1 MGEPADTDRLAD
13 ALRRWLA
20 DELHANDVEVR
31 GVRRLSGGS
40 SRENWAFSL
49 HGPGGER
56 PMLLRRDPVASVAN
70 TDRALEV
77 GVIEA
82 LRGEAIPG
90 PVIVAVDLTGRRLE
104 RPSVVMERSP
114 GRAHR
119 AVLRERDPLRLGLD
133 GRLALAASLADL
145 LADVHAIEATA
156 RYRDALGDPPDD
168 PASAEILRWEAEVER
183 VKVEPQPELVYVAGW
198 LWEHRPTPPARTV
211 VVHGDFRPA
220 NVLVEDG
227 HITAL
232 LDWEFAHLGDPA
244 EDLGWYTAPIYAG
257 EHLIPD
263 RWGPCDF
270 LARYRERL
278 GDRATDLAPDRLHF
292 WQVLAVFKLG
302 AIALAGVAGF
312 LDGDTDRAA
321 GPVTD
326 VLRSVVAATRSGPGG
341 AR

>member
-1 MGEPADTDRLAD
+1 VAEPVDTDRLAD
-13 ALRRWLA
+13 ALRQWLA
-20 DELHANDVEVR
+20 DELDADAVEVR
-31 GVRRLSGGS
+31 GLRRLSGGS

-49 HGPGGER
+49 YGPGGER

-82 LRGEAIPG
+82 LRGGTIPG
-90 PVIVAVDLTGRRLE
+90 PVIAAVDLTGRRLE

-119 AVLRERDPLRLGLD
+119 AVLRERDPLRLGLE
-133 GRLALAASLADL
+133 GRLALAGSLADL
-145 LADVHAIEATA
+145 LADVHAIEPTD
-156 RYRDALGDPPDD
+156 RYRDALGHPPDD
-168 PASAEILRWEAEVER
+168 AASAEILRWEAEVER

-198 LWEHRPTPPARTV
+198 LWEHRPAPPERTV

-227 HITAL
+227 RVTAL

-257 EHLIPD
+257 EHLIRD
-263 RWGPCDF
+263 RWDACDF
-270 LARYRERL
+270 LARYRDRL
-278 GDRATDLAPDRLHF
+278 GVGATDLAPDRLHF
-292 WQVLAVFKLG
+292 WQVLAAFKLG

-312 LDGDTDRAA
+312 LEGDTDRAA
-321 GPVTD
+321 GPVAD